1 MITLLE
7 KGIPWDVIQN
17 FTVDEMSMVMAITI
31 AVQNKRAE
39 AEAKQ
44 MG

>member
-1 MITLLE
+1 MLE

-17 FTVDEMSMVMAITI
+17 FTTDEMSMVMGIMTAL
-31 AVQNKRAE
+31 QNKRAE